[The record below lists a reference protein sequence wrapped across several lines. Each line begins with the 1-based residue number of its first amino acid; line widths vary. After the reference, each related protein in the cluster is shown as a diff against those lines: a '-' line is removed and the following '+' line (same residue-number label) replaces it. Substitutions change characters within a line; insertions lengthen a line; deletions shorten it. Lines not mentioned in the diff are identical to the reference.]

1 MENNGKGIFYGVIGV
16 ATLIVAIIGATFAY
30 FSASADNSTTIN
42 GQLATAGLDLN
53 IKQVSNGNS
62 FMIPQTAKTIGVAVT
77 GTSKTEYYD
86 ENADKTSGGSCIDD
100 DGRTV
105 CKVYEI
111 KVANTGSTPVSLFGT
126 LTLEA
131 DTDSDG
137 TSKMTNLKWG
147 LGTDATTGFGTVYG
161 VDKTSLVNP
170 ATDTEGNYT
179 SVYLEAKDDASTADE
194 KTFYVVV
201 FLDDP
206 NRAQDTED
214 IGYFKGTVSFFAG
227 DGSTGLT
234 STFTDYTE

>member
-1 MENNGKGIFYGVIGV
+1 MYGTPNSSTYEAEHLSTKTSTSSTIKTVID
-16 ATLIVAIIGATFAY
+16 AWYRDNMTSYTSYLEDAIWCNDRSFSSSNTGTGA
-30 FSASADNSTTIN
+30 
-42 GQLATAGLDLN
+42 
-53 IKQVSNGNS
+53 
-62 FMIPQTAKTIGVAVT
+62 